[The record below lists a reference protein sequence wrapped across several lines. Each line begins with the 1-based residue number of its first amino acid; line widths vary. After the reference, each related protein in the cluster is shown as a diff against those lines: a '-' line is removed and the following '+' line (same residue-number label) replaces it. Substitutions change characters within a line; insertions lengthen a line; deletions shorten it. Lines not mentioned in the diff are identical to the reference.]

1 MAFTHLHVHTE
12 YSLLDGSAK
21 VSELVSRAKELG
33 FDSLAI
39 TDHGVMY
46 GAIYFYREC
55 LKQGI
60 KPIIGCEVY
69 VSPGS
74 RFDREAG
81 ANDERYYHLI
91 LLAENDLGYKNLSR
105 IVSKGFT
112 EGFYYKPRVDKEVL
126 REYHEGIICLSACL
140 QGEVAFYLR
149 RRLYDEAKKVAL
161 EYRDIFGEGNY
172 FLEMQDH
179 GLSDDTLVNTDLMR
193 MSQETGIEL
202 VCTNDSHYV
211 RAEDWEA
218 HDILL
223 CIQTNTLVDD
233 ENRMRYEGGQY
244 YLKSEEEMRKLF
256 PYAEQAIENTH
267 KIAERCNVNIVF
279 GEQKIPKYQVPEGFG
294 GAYQYLIYLCING
307 LNERYNLSINVEDI
321 YDRVIGAVPEDPG
334 EAEKSELSPEEIRK
348 QDETTGSRIVETIR
362 AEYINDETSD
372 RDKELIERLLYE
384 LETIKN
390 MGYVDYFLIVWDF
403 INYAKEHGIGV
414 GPGRGSAAGSIV
426 SYALKITNIDPIRY
440 SLIFERFLNPERVS
454 MPDIDV
460 DFEPEGRQRV
470 IDYVTEKYGEEKVV
484 QIVTFGTLAPRNCI
498 RDVGRALAVPL
509 KKVDMVAKSIPG
521 TPGMTIEKA
530 LKESPDFNKFYNEDE
545 EVKYL
550 VDMSKRLEGL
560 PRHASMHA
568 AGVVIGSEPIVEY
581 VPLCKNGDA
590 VTTQYEKDTLE
601 ELGLLKM
608 DFLGLRNL
616 TVIQDTI
623 KSVKERL
630 GKDVDVEH
638 LEMND
643 EKVFKLI
650 SSGRCDGIFQLESS
664 GMQSFMKE
672 LKPKS
677 IEDVIAGISLYRPGP
692 MDFIPQYIKGKDSTG
707 PISYETPE
715 LEPILEPTYGCIV
728 YQEQVMQIVMALAG
742 YSLGRSDLVRRAMS
756 KKKASVMEKEREYF
770 VYGNE
775 EMNVPGCINNGIDEA
790 VANKIFD
797 EMTDFASYAFNKSH
811 AAAYAVVAY
820 QTAYLKL
827 YYPLDFMAALLTS
840 VKIHP
845 DKLQKYMD
853 AVKQMGIKILP
864 PDVNEGKGNFAVAGN
879 SIRYGMYAIKSV
891 GETVVDS
898 VIREREE
905 NGPYKDI
912 KDFIE
917 RMSGK
922 EANKRSIENFIMAGA
937 FDSFG
942 QNRRQLI
949 MVFPQVMEQVTAEKK
964 KNTTGQMS
972 LLDFMGE
979 EEREAFDIQ
988 YPDVPEFAKDIMLSG
1003 EKEVLGFYVSGHP
1016 LDDVR
1021 EILESETNITS
1032 ADFSVAADDEE
1043 EDPAMAVEAGAK
1055 DGYTYTIGGLIEDI
1069 TAKITKNNENMAF
1082 LKLEDLYGTLE
1093 VITFPKTYEKY
1104 RGLIEKGKSVIV
1116 KGRAQVSERDSKL
1129 IASEIYSLDEIKE
1142 KSAARKKELWVL
1154 LDNSEDLKKRQSVL
1168 NEVLKSRAGYTPV
1181 YIQLKEEKRAVK
1193 SYVDADLGKGAEEA
1207 LVLEFGRDRV
1217 LVRDKK

>member
-1 MAFTHLHVHTE
+1 MSFTHLHVHTQ

-21 VSELVSRAKELG
+21 IAELVSRAKDLG

-46 GAIYFYREC
+46 GAIYFYKEC
-55 LKQGI
+55 LRRGI

-74 RFDREAG
+74 RFDREVG
-81 ANDERYYHLI
+81 DNDERYYHLI
-91 LLAENDLGYKNLSR
+91 LLAENDEGYKNLSR

-179 GLSDDTLVNTDLMR
+179 GLSEDTLVNTDLMR

-211 RAEDWEA
+211 MAEDWEA

-223 CIQTNTLVDD
+223 CIQTNALVDD

-256 PYAEQAIENTH
+256 PYAEQALENTH

-279 GEQKIPKYQVPEGFG
+279 GEQKIPKFDVPDGFG
-294 GAYQYLIYLCING
+294 GAYQYLIYLCVNG
-307 LNERYNLSINVEDI
+307 LNERYDLKIDIEDVFDNVLETGEEDI
-321 YDRVIGAVPEDPG
+321 PEDP
-334 EAEKSELSPEEIRK
+334 ALARQVDEE
-348 QDETTGSRIVETIR
+348 TGSRIVSRIR
-362 AEYINDETSD
+362 EVYVKEDTPENE
-372 RDKELIERLLYE
+372 KELIERLLYE

-403 INYAKEHGIGV
+403 INYAREHGVGV

-426 SYALKITNIDPIRY
+426 SYCLKITNIDPIRY

-460 DFEPEGRQRV
+460 DFEPEGRQKV
-470 IDYVTEKYGEEKVV
+470 IDYVSEKYGEEKVV

-509 KKVDMVAKSIPG
+509 MKVDMVAKSIPG
-521 TPGMTIEKA
+521 TPGMTIDRA
-530 LKESPDFNKFYNEDE
+530 LKESPDFKKFYNEDE
-545 EVKYL
+545 EIKYL
-550 VDMSKRLEGL
+550 VDMSRKLEGL

-616 TVIQDTI
+616 TVIQDTV
-623 KSVKERL
+623 KSVKQRL
-630 GKDVDVEH
+630 GEDIDIEN
-638 LEMND
+638 LEMTD
-643 EKVFKLI
+643 PKVFKLI
-650 SSGRCDGIFQLESS
+650 ASGRCDGIFQLEST

-672 LKPKS
+672 LRPQS

-692 MDFIPQYIKGKDSTG
+692 MDFIPQYIKGKDSTEA
-707 PISYETPE
+707 IKYDTPE
-715 LEPILEPTYGCIV
+715 LEPILEATYGCIV
-728 YQEQVMQIVMALAG
+728 YQEQVMQIVMALGG

-756 KKKASVMEKEREYF
+756 KKKAGVMEKEREYF

-775 EMNVPGCINNGIDEA
+775 EMGVPGCIKNGISEEI
-790 VANKIFD
+790 ANKIFD

-820 QTAYLKL
+820 QTAYLKC

-840 VKIHP
+840 VKDHP

-853 AVKQMGIKILP
+853 ATKKMGIKILP
-864 PDVNEGKGNFAVAGN
+864 PDVNEGQGEFSVSGDA
-879 SIRYGMYAIKSV
+879 IRYGMSAIKSV
-891 GETVVDS
+891 GDS
-898 VIREREE
+898 VVESVLRERNE
-905 NGPYKDI
+905 NGLF
-912 KDFIE
+912 KDFKDFLD
-917 RMSGK
+917 RMFGR
-922 EANKRSIENFIMAGA
+922 EATKRTIENFIMAGA
-937 FDSFG
+937 FDGFG
-942 QNRRQLI
+942 KNRKQLMMVYPII
-949 MVFPQVMEQVTAEKK
+949 MAQVTDERK
-964 KNTTGQMS
+964 KNATGQMS

-979 EEREAFDIQ
+979 AEKEAFDVE
-988 YPDVPEFAKDIMLSG
+988 YPEVPEFSKDILLSG

-1021 EILESETNITS
+1021 EIIEKETDISS
-1032 ADFSVAADDEE
+1032 ADFIAENDEE
-1043 EDPAMAVEAGAK
+1043 DGTVAGEPAAK
-1055 DGYTYTIGGLIEDI
+1055 DGYTYSIGGLISEV
-1069 TAKITKNNENMAF
+1069 TGKITKHNENMAF
-1082 LKLEDLYGTLE
+1082 IKLEDLYGTLE
-1093 VITFPKTYEKY
+1093 IIVFPKTYEKY
-1104 RGLIEKGKSVIV
+1104 RGLIEKGKPVIV
-1116 KGRAQVSERDSKL
+1116 KGRAQISERESKM
-1129 IASEIYSLDEIKE
+1129 IASEISSLDDILQQNE
-1142 KSAARKKELWVL
+1142 ANNHELWIL
-1154 LDNSEDLKKRQSVL
+1154 METEEEMKKKQSDL
-1168 NEVLKSRAGYTPV
+1168 NTVLKEHMGFTPV
-1181 YIQLKEEKRAVK
+1181 YIQIRDIKKAVK
-1193 SYVDADLGKGAEEA
+1193 AYINVDLNSGVEEA
-1207 LVLEFGRDRV
+1207 LKLEFGGDRV

>member
-1 MAFTHLHVHTE
+1 
-12 YSLLDGSAK
+12 
-21 VSELVSRAKELG
+21 
-33 FDSLAI
+33 
-39 TDHGVMY
+39 
-46 GAIYFYREC
+46 
-55 LKQGI
+55 
-60 KPIIGCEVY
+60 
-69 VSPGS
+69 
-74 RFDREAG
+74 
-81 ANDERYYHLI
+81 
-91 LLAENDLGYKNLSR
+91 
-105 IVSKGFT
+105 
-112 EGFYYKPRVDKEVL
+112 
-126 REYHEGIICLSACL
+126 
-140 QGEVAFYLR
+140 
-149 RRLYDEAKKVAL
+149 
-161 EYRDIFGEGNY
+161 
-172 FLEMQDH
+172 
-179 GLSDDTLVNTDLMR
+179 
-193 MSQETGIEL
+193 
-202 VCTNDSHYV
+202 
-211 RAEDWEA
+211 
-218 HDILL
+218 
-223 CIQTNTLVDD
+223 
-233 ENRMRYEGGQY
+233 
-244 YLKSEEEMRKLF
+244 
-256 PYAEQAIENTH
+256 
-267 KIAERCNVNIVF
+267 
-279 GEQKIPKYQVPEGFG
+279 
-294 GAYQYLIYLCING
+294 
-307 LNERYNLSINVEDI
+307 
-321 YDRVIGAVPEDPG
+321 
-334 EAEKSELSPEEIRK
+334 
-348 QDETTGSRIVETIR
+348 
-362 AEYINDETSD
+362 
-372 RDKELIERLLYE
+372 
-384 LETIKN
+384 
-390 MGYVDYFLIVWDF
+390 
-403 INYAKEHGIGV
+403 
-414 GPGRGSAAGSIV
+414 
-426 SYALKITNIDPIRY
+426 
-440 SLIFERFLNPERVS
+440 
-454 MPDIDV
+454 
-460 DFEPEGRQRV
+460 
-470 IDYVTEKYGEEKVV
+470 
-484 QIVTFGTLAPRNCI
+484 
-498 RDVGRALAVPL
+498 
-509 KKVDMVAKSIPG
+509 
-521 TPGMTIEKA
+521 
-530 LKESPDFNKFYNEDE
+530 
-545 EVKYL
+545 
-550 VDMSKRLEGL
+550 
-560 PRHASMHA
+560 
-568 AGVVIGSEPIVEY
+568 
-581 VPLCKNGDA
+581 
-590 VTTQYEKDTLE
+590 
-601 ELGLLKM
+601 
-608 DFLGLRNL
+608 
-616 TVIQDTI
+616 
-623 KSVKERL
+623 
-630 GKDVDVEH
+630 
-638 LEMND
+638 
-643 EKVFKLI
+643 
-650 SSGRCDGIFQLESS
+650 
-664 GMQSFMKE
+664 
-672 LKPKS
+672 
-677 IEDVIAGISLYRPGP
+677 
-692 MDFIPQYIKGKDSTG
+692 
-707 PISYETPE
+707 
-715 LEPILEPTYGCIV
+715 
-728 YQEQVMQIVMALAG
+728 MQIVMALAG

-879 SIRYGMYAIKSV
+879 SIRYGMYAIKAV

-1032 ADFSVAADDEE
+1032 ADFSVAADDDE